1 MKHSERDHAIL
12 SPSSA
17 KRWINCTPSALLAE
31 AAGSKSSVYAEEGTL
46 AHEIAE
52 YALTRYLEGNYD
64 PIVDEELPIRHEHL
78 KNPLFSID
86 MSNYIRS
93 YCDYVIGENYE
104 MQKADGLGRMY
115 LERRVDITDYAPDSF
130 GSVDVTLLS
139 DKTIHIIDLKYGA
152 GVKVFADHNEQMMMY
167 ALGALK
173 ALGVLKA
180 AVSDRITKIKMTI
193 AQVRLAHYDTFE
205 MSKEDL
211 LSWAEKVLKPAAK
224 AAIQGEG
231 KQVIG
236 SWCGFCP
243 VKAQCRAQRDAILAD
258 FEEKPE
264 PLLLSDDEIVDLIGK
279 IDTYKS
285 WIESVNKYVYD
296 RAIQGHK
303 WEGYKLVAGRSSR
316 VIKDEAKIRQALLN
330 EFLEDEVLNIKLKGI
345 GDLEKLLGKKVFSA
359 RFGDAIESRPGAP
372 KLVPESAK
380 GVEYSPLCDF
390 DVEG

>member
-1 MKHSERDHAIL
+1 MGHAERDHAIL

-31 AAGSKSSVYAEEGTL
+31 SAGSKSSVYAEEGTL

-52 YALTRYLEGNYD
+52 YALTQYLNGTYD
-64 PIVDEELPIRHEHL
+64 PIMDEALPIKDEHL

-86 MSNYIRS
+86 MANYIRD
-93 YCDYVIGENYE
+93 YCDYVIGEGYE
-104 MQKADGLGRMY
+104 MARADSACQMF
-115 LERRVDITDYAPDSF
+115 LERKVDITDYAPDSF
-130 GSVDVTLLS
+130 GSVDVTLVS

-152 GVKVFADHNEQMMMY
+152 GVKVFADHNEQMMLY

-173 ALGVLKA
+173 AA
-180 AVSDRITKIKMTI
+180 ASKDITNIRMTI
-193 AQVRLAHYDTFE
+193 AQVRLDHYDTFE
-205 MSKEDL
+205 MSKGEL
-211 LSWAEKVLKPAAK
+211 LDWAEKVLKPAAK
-224 AAIQGEG
+224 AAIQGKG

-243 VKAQCRAQRDAILAD
+243 VKAQCKAQRDAILAD
-258 FEEKPE
+258 FDEKPE
-264 PLLLSDDEIVDLIGK
+264 PLLLSDEEIVDLIAK

-316 VIKDEAKIRQALLN
+316 VITDEAKVRQELLN

-390 DVEG
+390 DIEG

>member
-1 MKHSERDHAIL
+1 MGHAERDHAIL

-52 YALTRYLEGNYD
+52 YALTKYLEGEYD
-64 PIVDEELPIRHEHL
+64 PLIVDAVPLKDEHL
-78 KNPLFSID
+78 KNPLFGVD
-86 MSNYIRS
+86 MAEYIRE
-93 YCDYVIGENYE
+93 YCEFVIGEGYE
-104 MQKADGLGRMY
+104 MQKQDGVCRTY
-115 LERRVDITDYAPDSF
+115 LERRVDITDFAPGSF
-130 GSVDVTLLS
+130 GSVDVTLVS

-152 GVKVFADHNEQMMMY
+152 GVKVYADMNEQMMMY
-167 ALGALK
+167 ALGALE
-173 ALGVLKA
+173 ALGALKA
-180 AVSDRITKIKMTI
+180 AVSDRVTKIKMTI
-193 AQVRLAHYDTFE
+193 AQVRLDHYDTFE
-205 MSKEDL
+205 MSKGEL
-211 LSWAEKVLKPAAK
+211 LDWAEKVLKPAAK
-224 AAIQGEG
+224 MAIQGAG

-264 PLLLSDDEIVDLIGK
+264 PLLLSDEEIVDLIGK

-303 WEGYKLVAGRSSR
+303 WNGYKLVAGRSSR
-316 VIKDEAKIRQALLN
+316 VITDEARVRQELLD

-345 GDLEKLLGKKVFSA
+345 GDLEKLVGKKVFSA

>member
-1 MKHSERDHAIL
+1 MGHADRDHAIL

-46 AHEIAE
+46 AHEMAE
-52 YALTRYLEGNYD
+52 HALTRYLEGVYD
-64 PIVDEELPIRHEHL
+64 PIIDGALTIKDEHFR
-78 KNPLFSID
+78 NPLFSID
-86 MSNYIRS
+86 MANYIRD
-93 YCDYVIGENYE
+93 YCDFVIGEGYE
-104 MQKADGLGRMY
+104 MQKQDGSNKMY
-115 LERRVDITDYAPDSF
+115 LERRVDITDFAPDSF
-130 GSVDVTLLS
+130 GSVDVTLVS

-152 GVKVFADHNEQMMMY
+152 GVKVYADMNEQMLMY
-167 ALGALK
+167 ALGTLK
-173 ALGVLKA
+173 SLDA
-180 AVSDRITKIKMTI
+180 DKIEKIRMTI
-193 AQVRLAHYDTFE
+193 AQVRLDHYDTFE

-211 LSWAEKVLKPAAK
+211 LAWAEKVLKPAAK
-224 AAIQGEG
+224 AAIQGIG

-264 PLLLSDDEIVDLIGK
+264 PLLLSDEEIVDLIGK

-303 WEGYKLVAGRSSR
+303 WEGYKLVAGRTSR
-316 VIKDEAKIRQALLN
+316 VIKDEAKIRQTLLN

-380 GVEYSPLCDF
+380 GVEYNPLCDF

>member
-1 MKHSERDHAIL
+1 MGHAERDHAIL

-31 AAGSKSSVYAEEGTL
+31 EAGSKSSVYAEEGTL

-52 YALTRYLEGNYD
+52 YALTQYLNILYD
-64 PIVDEELPIRHEHL
+64 PITDEELPIKDEHL

-86 MSNYIRS
+86 MANYIRD
-93 YCDYVIGENYE
+93 YCKFVISEVYE
-104 MQKADGLGRMY
+104 MDRADGPCKMF

-130 GSVDVTLLS
+130 GSVDVTLES
-139 DKTIHIIDLKYGA
+139 YHTIHIIDLKYGA
-152 GVKVFADHNEQMMMY
+152 GVKVTADHNEQMMLY
-167 ALGALK
+167 ALGT
-173 ALGVLKA
+173 LKA
-180 AVSDRITKIKMTI
+180 AMSPNISKIRMTI
-193 AQVRLAHYDTFE
+193 AQVRLDHYDTFE
-205 MSKEDL
+205 MSKGEL
-211 LSWAEKVLKPAAK
+211 LDWAEKVLKPAAK
-224 AAIQGEG
+224 AAIQGKG

-258 FEEKPE
+258 FDEKPE
-264 PLLLSDDEIVDLIGK
+264 PLLLSDEEVTDLIGK

-296 RAIQGHK
+296 RAIQGYK
-303 WEGYKLVAGRSSR
+303 WEGYKLVAGRTSR

-390 DVEG
+390 DIEG

>member
-1 MKHSERDHAIL
+1 MGHADREHAIL

-31 AAGSKSSVYAEEGTL
+31 AEGSKSSVYAEEGTL

-52 YALTRYLEGNYD
+52 HALTRYLEGMYD
-64 PIVDEELPIRHEHL
+64 PIIDEALPIKDEHL

-86 MSNYIRS
+86 MANYIRD

-104 MQKADGLGRMY
+104 MQKADGLSKMF
-115 LERRVDITDYAPDSF
+115 LERKVDITDYAPDSF
-130 GSVDVTLLS
+130 GSVDVTLES

-152 GVKVFADHNEQMMMY
+152 GVKVTADRNEQMMLY

-173 ALGVLKA
+173 AA
-180 AVSDRITKIKMTI
+180 ASKDITDIRMTI
-193 AQVRLAHYDTFE
+193 AQVRLDHYDTFE
-205 MSKEDL
+205 MSKGEL
-211 LSWAEKVLKPAAK
+211 LDWAEKVLKPAAK
-224 AAIQGEG
+224 AAIQGKG

-264 PLLLSDDEIVDLIGK
+264 PLLLSDEEIVDLIGK

-303 WEGYKLVAGRSSR
+303 WEGYKLVAGRTSR

-390 DVEG
+390 DIEG

>member
-1 MKHSERDHAIL
+1 MGHADRDHAIL

-31 AAGSKSSVYAEEGTL
+31 EVGSKSSVYAEEGTL

-52 YALTRYLEGNYD
+52 YALAQYIEGIYD
-64 PIVDEELPIRHEHL
+64 PIIDEGLPIQEKHFQ
-78 KNPLFSID
+78 NPLFSID
-86 MSNYIRS
+86 MANYIRD
-93 YCDYVIGENYE
+93 YCEYVIGENYE
-104 MQKADGLGRMY
+104 MQKQDGLSEMF
-115 LERRVDITDYAPDSF
+115 LERKVDITDFAPDSF
-130 GSVDVTLLS
+130 GSVDVTLVS

-152 GVKVFADHNEQMMMY
+152 GVKVYADMNEQMMMY
-167 ALGALK
+167 ALGTLK
-173 ALGVLKA
+173 SLDA
-180 AVSDRITKIKMTI
+180 DHIEKIKMTI
-193 AQVRLAHYDTFE
+193 AQVRLDHYDTFE
-205 MSKEDL
+205 MSKGEL
-211 LSWAEKVLKPAAK
+211 LDWAEKVLKPAAK
-224 AAIQGEG
+224 AAIQGKG
-231 KQVIG
+231 KQVMG

-258 FEEKPE
+258 FDEKPE
-264 PLLLSDDEIVDLIGK
+264 PLLLSDEEVTDLIGK

-303 WEGYKLVAGRSSR
+303 WEGYKLVAGRTSR

-380 GVEYSPLCDF
+380 GEEYNPLCDF

>member
-1 MKHSERDHAIL
+1 MRHAERDHAIL

-52 YALTRYLEGNYD
+52 HALTQYLEGVYD
-64 PIVDEELPIRHEHL
+64 PIVDEELPVNDEHL

-86 MSNYIRS
+86 MANYIRD
-93 YCDYVIGENYE
+93 YCEYVIGEGYE
-104 MQKADGLGRMY
+104 MAKADGFCEMF

-130 GSVDVTLLS
+130 GSVDVTIES
-139 DKTIHIIDLKYGA
+139 DKTIHIIDLKYGT
-152 GVKVFADHNEQMMMY
+152 GVRVSADHNEQMMLY
-167 ALGALK
+167 ALGTLK
-173 ALGVLKA
+173 SLE
-180 AVSDRITKIKMTI
+180 SDHIEKIRMTI
-193 AQVRLAHYDTFE
+193 AQVRLDHYDTFE
-205 MSKEDL
+205 MSKGEL
-211 LSWAEKVLKPAAK
+211 LDWAEKVLKPAAK
-224 AAIQGEG
+224 AAIRGEG

-243 VKAQCRAQRDAILAD
+243 VKAQCRAQRDSILAD
-258 FEEKPE
+258 FDEKPE
-264 PLLLSDDEIVDLIGK
+264 PLLLSDEEIVDLIGK

-285 WIESVNKYVYD
+285 WIESVNRYVYD
-296 RAIQGHK
+296 RAIQGYK

-372 KLVPESAK
+372 KLVPESTK
-380 GVEYSPLCDF
+380 GVEYGPLCDF
-390 DVEG
+390 DIEG

>member
-1 MKHSERDHAIL
+1 MGHAERDHAIL

-52 YALTRYLEGNYD
+52 YALTQYMNGLYD
-64 PIVDEELPIRHEHL
+64 PIIDEELPIQKDHFQ
-78 KNPLFSID
+78 NPLFSID
-86 MSNYIRS
+86 MANYIRD
-93 YCDYVIGENYE
+93 YCDYVIGEGYE
-104 MQKADGLGRMY
+104 MARADGFSEMF
-115 LERRVDITDYAPDSF
+115 LERKVDITDYAPDSF
-130 GSVDVTLLS
+130 GSVDVTLVS
-139 DKTIHIIDLKYGA
+139 GKTIHIIDLKYGA
-152 GVKVFADHNEQMMMY
+152 GVKVTADHNEQMMLY

-173 ALGVLKA
+173 AA
-180 AVSDRITKIKMTI
+180 ASKDITDIRMTI
-193 AQVRLAHYDTFE
+193 AQVRLDHYDTFE
-205 MSKEDL
+205 MSKGEL
-211 LSWAEKVLKPAAK
+211 LDWAEKVLKPAAK
-224 AAIQGEG
+224 EAIQGKG

-258 FEEKPE
+258 FDEKPE
-264 PLLLSDDEIVDLIGK
+264 PLLLSDEEIVDLIGK

-296 RAIQGHK
+296 RAIQGYK

-316 VIKDEAKIRQALLN
+316 VIRDEAKVRQALLN

-390 DVEG
+390 DIEG

>member
-1 MKHSERDHAIL
+1 MGHAERDHAVL

-52 YALTRYLEGNYD
+52 YALTQYLEGIYD
-64 PIVDEELPIRHEHL
+64 PIIDEALPIKDEHL

-86 MSNYIRS
+86 MANYIRD
-93 YCDYVIGENYE
+93 YCEYVIGEGYE
-104 MQKADGLGRMY
+104 MQKQDGSNRMY
-115 LERRVDITDYAPDSF
+115 LERKVDITDYAPDSF
-130 GSVDVTLLS
+130 GSVDVTLVS
-139 DKTIHIIDLKYGA
+139 DKTVHIIDLKYGA
-152 GVKVFADHNEQMMMY
+152 GVKVYADHNEQMMLY

-173 ALGVLKA
+173 AA
-180 AVSDRITKIKMTI
+180 ASKDIANIRMTI
-193 AQVRLAHYDTFE
+193 AQVRLDHYDTFE
-205 MSKEDL
+205 MSKGDL
-211 LSWAEKVLKPAAK
+211 LDWAEKVLKPAAK
-224 AAIQGEG
+224 AAIQGRG

-243 VKAQCRAQRDAILAD
+243 VKTQCRAQRDAILAD

-264 PLLLSDDEIVDLIGK
+264 PLLLSDEEIIDLIGK

-296 RAIQGHK
+296 RAIQGYK
-303 WEGYKLVAGRSSR
+303 WEGYKLVAGRTSR

-330 EFLEDEVLNIKLKGI
+330 EFLADEVLNIKLKGI
-345 GDLEKLLGKKVFSA
+345 GDLEKLVGKKVFSA

-380 GVEYSPLCDF
+380 GEEYNPLCDF
-390 DVEG
+390 DIEG

>member
-1 MKHSERDHAIL
+1 MGHADRDHAIL

-17 KRWINCTPSALLAE
+17 KRWIHCTPSALLAE

-52 YALTRYLEGNYD
+52 YALTKYLNGEYD
-64 PIVDEELPIRHEHL
+64 PIIDDAVPLKADHL
-78 KNPLFSID
+78 VNPLFSID
-86 MSNYIRS
+86 MANYIRD
-93 YCDYVIGENYE
+93 YCDYVIGEGYKMAREDGFSE
-104 MQKADGLGRMY
+104 MF
-115 LERRVDITDYAPDSF
+115 LERKVDITDYAPDSF
-130 GSVDVTLLS
+130 GSVDVTLVS
-139 DKTIHIIDLKYGA
+139 DKTVHIIDLKYGA
-152 GVKVFADHNEQMMMY
+152 GVKVTANYNEQMMLY

-173 ALGVLKA
+173 AA
-180 AVSDRITKIKMTI
+180 ASKDITNIRMTI
-193 AQVRLAHYDTFE
+193 AQVRLDHYDTFE
-205 MSKEDL
+205 MSKGEL
-211 LSWAEKVLKPAAK
+211 LEWAEKVLKPAAK
-224 AAIQGEG
+224 AAIQGKG

-236 SWCGFCP
+236 SWCKFCP

-258 FEEKPE
+258 FDEKPE
-264 PLLLSDDEIVDLIGK
+264 PLLLSDEEIVDLIGK

-316 VIKDEAKIRQALLN
+316 VIKDEAKVRQALLN

-345 GDLEKLLGKKVFSA
+345 GDLEKLVGKKVFSA

-390 DVEG
+390 DIEG

>member
-1 MKHSERDHAIL
+1 MGHAERDHAIL

-17 KRWINCTPSALLAE
+17 KRWIHCTPSALLAE
-31 AAGSKSSVYAEEGTL
+31 AAGSKTSVYAEEGTL

-52 YALTRYLEGNYD
+52 HALTQYLNGTYD
-64 PIVDEELPIRHEHL
+64 PIIDEALPIKDEHL

-86 MSNYIRS
+86 MANYIRD

-104 MQKADGLGRMY
+104 MQKEDGLSKMF
-115 LERRVDITDYAPDSF
+115 LERKVDITDYAPDSF
-130 GSVDVTLLS
+130 GSVDVMLES
-139 DKTIHIIDLKYGA
+139 DKAIHIIDLKYGA
-152 GVKVFADHNEQMMMY
+152 GVKVTADHNEQMMLY

-173 ALGVLKA
+173 AASSK
-180 AVSDRITKIKMTI
+180 DITNIRMTI
-193 AQVRLAHYDTFE
+193 AQVRLDHYDTFE
-205 MSKEDL
+205 MSKGEL
-211 LSWAEKVLKPAAK
+211 LDWAEKVLKPAAK

-264 PLLLSDDEIVDLIGK
+264 PLLLSDEEIVDLIGK

-296 RAIQGHK
+296 RAIQGYK
-303 WEGYKLVAGRSSR
+303 WEGYKLIAGRTSR

-330 EFLEDEVLNIKLKGI
+330 EYLEDEVLNIKLKGI
-345 GDLEKLLGKKVFSA
+345 GDLEKLVGKKVFSA

-390 DVEG
+390 DIEG

>member
-17 KRWINCTPSALLAE
+17 KRWIHCTPSALLAE
-31 AAGSKSSVYAEEGTL
+31 AAGSKSSVYTEEGTL

-52 YALTRYLEGNYD
+52 YALTQYLEGIYD
-64 PIVDEELPIRHEHL
+64 PIIDDAIPLKDEHL

-86 MSNYIRS
+86 MADYIRD
-93 YCDYVIGENYE
+93 YCEYVIAEIYE
-104 MQKADGLGRMY
+104 TDKVDWPTKVF
-115 LERRVDITDYAPDSF
+115 LEHKVDITDYAPDSF
-130 GSVDVTLLS
+130 GSVDVTLVS
-139 DKTIHIIDLKYGA
+139 AKTIHIIDLKYGA
-152 GVKVFADHNEQMMMY
+152 GVKVSADYNEQMMLY

-173 ALGVLKA
+173 AA
-180 AVSDRITKIKMTI
+180 ASKDITKIKMTI
-193 AQVRLAHYDTFE
+193 AQVRLDHYDTFE
-205 MSKEDL
+205 MSKGEL
-211 LSWAEKVLKPAAK
+211 LDWAEKVLKPAVK

-258 FEEKPE
+258 FDEKPE
-264 PLLLSDDEIVDLIGK
+264 PLLLSDEEIVDLIGK

-296 RAIQGHK
+296 RAIRGYK
-303 WEGYKLVAGRSSR
+303 WEGYKLVAGRTSR
-316 VIKDEAKIRQALLN
+316 VIKDEAKVRQALLN

-390 DVEG
+390 DIEG

>member
-1 MKHSERDHAIL
+1 MGHAERDHAIL

-17 KRWINCTPSALLAE
+17 KRWIHCTPSALLAE
-31 AAGSKSSVYAEEGTL
+31 AAGSKSSIYAEEGTL

-52 YALTRYLEGNYD
+52 YALTKYMEGEYD
-64 PIVDEELPIRHEHL
+64 PIIDEALPIKDEHL

-86 MSNYIRS
+86 MANYIRD
-93 YCDYVIGENYE
+93 YCDYVIGEGYE
-104 MQKADGLGRMY
+104 MAREDGACQMF
-115 LERRVDITDYAPDSF
+115 LERKVDITDYAPDSF
-130 GSVDVTLLS
+130 GSVDVTLES

-152 GVKVFADHNEQMMMY
+152 GVKVTADHNEQMMLY
-167 ALGALK
+167 ALGS
-173 ALGVLKA
+173 LKA
-180 AVSDRITKIKMTI
+180 AASENITNIRMTI
-193 AQVRLAHYDTFE
+193 AQVRLDHYDTFE
-205 MSKEDL
+205 MSKGEL
-211 LSWAEKVLKPAAK
+211 LDWAEKVLKPAAK
-224 AAIQGEG
+224 AAIQGKG

-258 FEEKPE
+258 FDEKPE
-264 PLLLSDDEIVDLIGK
+264 PLLLSDEEIVDLIAK

-316 VIKDEAKIRQALLN
+316 VITDEAKVRQELLN

-380 GVEYSPLCDF
+380 GVEYNPLCDF
-390 DVEG
+390 DIEG

>member
-1 MKHSERDHAIL
+1 MGHAERDHAIL

-31 AAGSKSSVYAEEGTL
+31 AAVSKSSVYAEEGTL

-52 YALTRYLEGNYD
+52 HALTQYLNGSYD
-64 PIVDEELPIRHEHL
+64 PIMDEALPIKDEHL
-78 KNPLFSID
+78 KNQLFSID
-86 MSNYIRS
+86 MTNYIRD
-93 YCDYVIGENYE
+93 YCDYVIGEYYE
-104 MQKADGLGRMY
+104 MRKADWACKMF

-130 GSVDVTLLS
+130 GSVDVTLVS
-139 DKTIHIIDLKYGA
+139 DNMIHIIDLKYGA
-152 GVKVFADHNEQMMMY
+152 GVKVTADHNEQMMLY
-167 ALGALK
+167 ALGALG
-173 ALGVLKA
+173 ALGA
-180 AVSDRITKIKMTI
+180 AASQNIINIRMTI
-193 AQVRLAHYDTFE
+193 AQVRLDHYDTFE
-205 MSKEDL
+205 MSKGEL
-211 LSWAEKVLKPAAK
+211 LDWAEKVLKPAAK

-258 FEEKPE
+258 FDEKPE
-264 PLLLSDDEIVDLIGK
+264 PLLLSDEEIVDLIGK

-296 RAIQGHK
+296 RAIQGYK
-303 WEGYKLVAGRSSR
+303 WEGYKLVAGRTSR

-390 DVEG
+390 DIEG

>member
-1 MKHSERDHAIL
+1 MGHADREHAIL

-31 AAGSKSSVYAEEGTL
+31 AEGSKSSVYAEEGTL

-52 YALTRYLEGNYD
+52 HALTQYLEGMYD
-64 PIVDEELPIRHEHL
+64 PIIDEALPIKDEHL

-86 MSNYIRS
+86 MANYIRD
-93 YCDYVIGENYE
+93 YCNYVIGENYE
-104 MQKADGLGRMY
+104 MRKADGLSKMF
-115 LERRVDITDYAPDSF
+115 LERKVDITDYAPDSF
-130 GSVDVTLLS
+130 GSVDVTLVS
-139 DKTIHIIDLKYGA
+139 DKTIHIIDLKYGT
-152 GVKVFADHNEQMMMY
+152 GVRVSADMNEQMLMY
-167 ALGALK
+167 ALGTLK
-173 ALGVLKA
+173 SLE
-180 AVSDRITKIKMTI
+180 SDHIEKIRMTI
-193 AQVRLAHYDTFE
+193 AQVRLDHYDTFE
-205 MSKEDL
+205 MSKGEL
-211 LSWAEKVLKPAAK
+211 LDWAEKVLKPAAK
-224 AAIQGEG
+224 SAIQGKG

-264 PLLLSDDEIVDLIGK
+264 PLLLSDEEIVDLIGK

-303 WEGYKLVAGRSSR
+303 WEGYKLIAGRTSR

-330 EFLEDEVLNIKLKGI
+330 EYLEDEVLNIKLKGI
-345 GDLEKLLGKKVFSA
+345 GDLEKLVGKKVFSA

>member
-1 MKHSERDHAIL
+1 MGHAERDHAIL

-31 AAGSKSSVYAEEGTL
+31 EAGSKSSVYAEEGTL

-52 YALTRYLEGNYD
+52 YALTKYLEGEYD
-64 PIVDEELPIRHEHL
+64 PIIDDAVPLKNEHL
-78 KNPLFSID
+78 ENPLFGVD
-86 MSNYIRS
+86 MADYIRS
-93 YCDYVIGENYE
+93 YCEFVIGEGYE
-104 MQKADGLGRMY
+104 MQKQDGSNKMY
-115 LERRVDITDYAPDSF
+115 LERRVDITDFAPDSF

-152 GVKVFADHNEQMMMY
+152 GVKVYADMNEQMLMY
-167 ALGALK
+167 ALGTLK
-173 ALGVLKA
+173 SLDA
-180 AVSDRITKIKMTI
+180 DHIEKIRMTI
-193 AQVRLAHYDTFE
+193 AQVRLDHYDTFE
-205 MSKEDL
+205 VYKEDL
-211 LSWAEKVLKPAAK
+211 LAWADEVLKPAAK
-224 AAIQGEG
+224 MAIQGMG

-264 PLLLSDDEIVDLIGK
+264 PLLLSDEEIVDLIGK

-303 WEGYKLVAGRSSR
+303 WEGYKLVAGRTSR
-316 VIKDEAKIRQALLN
+316 VIKNEAKIRQTLLN
-330 EFLEDEVLNIKLKGI
+330 EFPEDEVLNIKLKGI
-345 GDLEKLLGKKVFSA
+345 GDLEKLVGKKVFSA

>member
-1 MKHSERDHAIL
+1 MGHAERDHAIL

-52 YALTRYLEGNYD
+52 YALTQYLNGAYD
-64 PIVDEELPIRHEHL
+64 PIIDDAVPLKDEHL
-78 KNPLFSID
+78 ENPLFSVD
-86 MSNYIRS
+86 MANYIRE
-93 YCDYVIGENYE
+93 YCEFVIGEGYE
-104 MQKADGLGRMY
+104 MQKQDGSNKMY
-115 LERRVDITDYAPDSF
+115 LERRVNLTDFALGSF
-130 GSVDVTLLS
+130 GSVDVILVS

-152 GVKVFADHNEQMMMY
+152 GVKVYADMNEQMMMY

-173 ALGVLKA
+173 SLGALKA
-180 AVSDRITKIKMTI
+180 AVSDRITKIRMTI
-193 AQVRLAHYDTFE
+193 AQVRLDHYDTFE

-224 AAIQGEG
+224 AAIQGKG

-264 PLLLSDDEIVDLIGK
+264 PLLLSDEEIVDLIGK
-279 IDTYKS
+279 IDTYKI

-303 WEGYKLVAGRSSR
+303 WEGYKLVAGRTSR
-316 VIKDEAKIRQALLN
+316 VIKDEAKIRQTLLN

-380 GVEYSPLCDF
+380 GVEYNPLCDF
-390 DVEG
+390 DIEG

>member
-1 MKHSERDHAIL
+1 MGHAERDHAVL

-31 AAGSKSSVYAEEGTL
+31 EAGSKSSVYAEEGTL
-46 AHEIAE
+46 AHEMAE
-52 YALTRYLEGNYD
+52 HALTRYLEGVYD
-64 PIVDEELPIRHEHL
+64 PIIAGALTIKDEHFR
-78 KNPLFSID
+78 NPLFSID
-86 MSNYIRS
+86 MANYIRD
-93 YCDYVIGENYE
+93 YCDFVIGEEYE
-104 MQKADGLGRMY
+104 MQKADGLSKML

-167 ALGALK
+167 ALGTMKSLE
-173 ALGVLKA
+173 
-180 AVSDRITKIKMTI
+180 SDHIEKIRMTI
-193 AQVRLAHYDTFE
+193 AQVRLDHYDTFE
-205 MSKEDL
+205 MSKSDL
-211 LSWAEKVLKPAAK
+211 LDWAEKVLKPAAK
-224 AAIQGEG
+224 AAIQGKG

-236 SWCGFCP
+236 GWCGFCP

-264 PLLLSDDEIVDLIGK
+264 PPLLSDEEVTDLIGK

-303 WEGYKLVAGRSSR
+303 WNGYKLVAGRTSR

-330 EFLEDEVLNIKLKGI
+330 EYLEDEFLNIKLKGI
-345 GDLEKLLGKKVFSA
+345 GDLEKLVGKKVFSA

>member
-1 MKHSERDHAIL
+1 MGHAERDHAIL

-17 KRWINCTPSALLAE
+17 KRWIHCTPSALLAE
-31 AAGSKSSVYAEEGTL
+31 AAGSKTSVYAEEGTL

-52 YALTRYLEGNYD
+52 HALTQYLEGIYD
-64 PIVDEELPIRHEHL
+64 PIIDDAIPLKDEHL

-86 MSNYIRS
+86 MANYIRD
-93 YCDYVIGENYE
+93 YCEFVISEVYE
-104 MQKADGLGRMY
+104 MDRVDGMCKMF

-130 GSVDVTLLS
+130 GSVDVTLETCH
-139 DKTIHIIDLKYGA
+139 TIHIIDLKYGA
-152 GVKVFADHNEQMMMY
+152 GVKVFADHNEQMMLY

-173 ALGVLKA
+173 AA
-180 AVSDRITKIKMTI
+180 ASKDITNIRMTI
-193 AQVRLAHYDTFE
+193 AQVRLDHYDTFE
-205 MSKEDL
+205 MSKGEL
-211 LSWAEKVLKPAAK
+211 LDWAEKVLKPAAK
-224 AAIQGEG
+224 EAIQGKG
-231 KQVIG
+231 KQVVG

-264 PLLLSDDEIVDLIGK
+264 PLLLSDEEVTDLIAK

-296 RAIQGHK
+296 RAIQGYK

-330 EFLEDEVLNIKLKGI
+330 EFLEDEVLNIKLKVI
-345 GDLEKLLGKKVFSA
+345 GDLEKLLGKNVFSA

-390 DVEG
+390 DIEG

>member
-1 MKHSERDHAIL
+1 MGHADRDHAIL

-17 KRWINCTPSALLAE
+17 KRWIHCTPSALLAE
-31 AAGSKSSVYAEEGTL
+31 AAGSKTSVYAEEGTL

-52 YALTRYLEGNYD
+52 YALDYYIRGLYD
-64 PIVDEELPIRHEHL
+64 PIVDEELPVNDEHL

-86 MSNYIRS
+86 MANYIRD

-104 MQKADGLGRMY
+104 MQKADGLCEMF
-115 LERRVDITDYAPDSF
+115 LERKVDITDYAPDSF
-130 GSVDVTLLS
+130 GSVDVTLVS

-152 GVKVFADHNEQMMMY
+152 GVKVTADHNEQMMLY
-167 ALGALK
+167 ALGT
-173 ALGVLKA
+173 LKA
-180 AVSDRITKIKMTI
+180 AASQNITNIRMTI

-205 MSKEDL
+205 MSKGEL
-211 LSWAEKVLKPAAK
+211 LDWAEKVLKPAAK

-258 FEEKPE
+258 FDEKPE
-264 PLLLSDDEIVDLIGK
+264 PLLLSDEEITDLIGK

-303 WEGYKLVAGRSSR
+303 WNGYKLVAGRSSR

-390 DVEG
+390 DIEG

>member
-1 MKHSERDHAIL
+1 MGHADRDHAIL

-17 KRWINCTPSALLAE
+17 KRWIHCTPSALLAE
-31 AAGSKSSVYAEEGTL
+31 AAGSKTSVYAEEGTL
-46 AHEIAE
+46 AHEMAE
-52 YALTRYLEGNYD
+52 HALTRYLEGVYD
-64 PIVDEELPIRHEHL
+64 PIIDGALTIKDEHFR
-78 KNPLFSID
+78 NPLFSID
-86 MSNYIRS
+86 MANYIRD

-104 MQKADGLGRMY
+104 MQKADGLSKMF
-115 LERRVDITDYAPDSF
+115 LERKVDITDYAPDSF
-130 GSVDVTLLS
+130 GSVDVTLES
-139 DKTIHIIDLKYGA
+139 YHTIHIIDLKYGA
-152 GVKVFADHNEQMMMY
+152 GVKVTADHNEQMMLY

-173 ALGVLKA
+173 AA
-180 AVSDRITKIKMTI
+180 ASKDITKIKMTI
-193 AQVRLAHYDTFE
+193 AQVRLDHYDTFE
-205 MSKEDL
+205 MSKGEL
-211 LSWAEKVLKPAAK
+211 LDWAEKVLKPAAK
-224 AAIQGEG
+224 AAIQGKG

-236 SWCGFCP
+236 SWCQFCP
-243 VKAQCRAQRDAILAD
+243 VKSQCRAQRDAILAD
-258 FEEKPE
+258 FDEKPE
-264 PLLLSDDEIVDLIGK
+264 PLLLSDEEVTDLIGK

-330 EFLEDEVLNIKLKGI
+330 EYLEDEVLNIKLKGI

-390 DVEG
+390 DIEG

>member
-1 MKHSERDHAIL
+1 MGHADRDHAIL

-52 YALTRYLEGNYD
+52 YALTQYMNGLYD
-64 PIVDEELPIRHEHL
+64 PIVDEELPVNDEHL

-86 MSNYIRS
+86 MANYIRD
-93 YCDYVIGENYE
+93 YCDYVIGEGYE
-104 MQKADGLGRMY
+104 MARADGFSEMF
-115 LERRVDITDYAPDSF
+115 LERKVDITDYAPDSF
-130 GSVDVTLLS
+130 GSVDVTLVS

-152 GVKVFADHNEQMMMY
+152 GVRVLADMNEQMLMY
-167 ALGALK
+167 ALGTLK
-173 ALGVLKA
+173 SLE
-180 AVSDRITKIKMTI
+180 SDHIEKIRMTI
-193 AQVRLAHYDTFE
+193 AQVRLDHYDTFE
-205 MSKEDL
+205 MSKGEL
-211 LSWAEKVLKPAAK
+211 LDWAEKVLKPAAK
-224 AAIQGEG
+224 EAIQGKG

-258 FEEKPE
+258 FDEKPE
-264 PLLLSDDEIVDLIGK
+264 PLLLSDEEIVDLIGK

-296 RAIQGHK
+296 RAIQGYK

-316 VIKDEAKIRQALLN
+316 VITDEAKVRQELLD

-359 RFGDAIESRPGAP
+359 RFGDVVQSRPGAP

-380 GVEYSPLCDF
+380 GVEYNPLCDF
-390 DVEG
+390 DIEG

>member
-1 MKHSERDHAIL
+1 MGHAERDHAIL

-31 AAGSKSSVYAEEGTL
+31 AAGSKSSVYADEGTL

-52 YALTRYLEGNYD
+52 YALTKYLEGAYD
-64 PIVDEELPIRHEHL
+64 PIIDDAVPLKDEHL
-78 KNPLFSID
+78 ENPLFGVD
-86 MSNYIRS
+86 MADYIRD
-93 YCDYVIGENYE
+93 YCEFVIGENYE
-104 MQKADGLGRMY
+104 MQKQDGSSKMY
-115 LERRVDITDYAPDSF
+115 LERRVDITDFAPDSF

-152 GVKVFADHNEQMMMY
+152 GVRVSADMNEQMLMY
-167 ALGALK
+167 ALGTLK
-173 ALGVLKA
+173 SLE
-180 AVSDRITKIKMTI
+180 SDRIEKIRMTI
-193 AQVRLAHYDTFE
+193 AQVRLDHYDTFE

-211 LSWAEKVLKPAAK
+211 LSWADKVLKPAAK
-224 AAIQGEG
+224 MAIQGVG

-258 FEEKPE
+258 FDEKPE
-264 PLLLSDDEIVDLIGK
+264 PLLLSDEEIVDLIGK

-303 WEGYKLVAGRSSR
+303 WEGYKLIAGRTSR

>member
-1 MKHSERDHAIL
+1 MGHAERDHAIL
-12 SPSSA
+12 PPSSA

-31 AAGSKSSVYAEEGTL
+31 EAGSKTSIYAEEGTL
-46 AHEIAE
+46 AHEMAE
-52 YALTRYLEGNYD
+52 YALTQYLNGSYD
-64 PIVDEELPIRHEHL
+64 PIMDEALPIKDEHL

-86 MSNYIRS
+86 MANYIRK
-93 YCDYVIGENYE
+93 YCEFVIEEGYDI
-104 MQKADGLGRMY
+104 QRADGPCKMF

-130 GSVDVTLLS
+130 GSVDVTLES
-139 DKTIHIIDLKYGA
+139 DKMLHIIDLKYGA
-152 GVKVFADHNEQMMMY
+152 GVKVFAGHNEQMMLY

-173 ALGVLKA
+173 AA
-180 AVSDRITKIKMTI
+180 ASKGINSIRMTI
-193 AQVRLAHYDTFE
+193 AQVRLDHYDTFE
-205 MSKEDL
+205 MPKGRL
-211 LSWAEKVLKPAAK
+211 LDWAEKVLKPAAK
-224 AAIQGEG
+224 AAIQGKG

-258 FEEKPE
+258 FDEKPE
-264 PLLLSDDEIVDLIGK
+264 PLLLSDEEIVDLIGK

-296 RAIQGHK
+296 RAIQGYK
-303 WEGYKLVAGRSSR
+303 WEGYKLVAGRTSR

-345 GDLEKLLGKKVFSA
+345 GDLEKLVGKKVFSA

-380 GVEYSPLCDF
+380 GVEYNPLCDF
-390 DVEG
+390 DIEG

>member
-1 MKHSERDHAIL
+1 MGHAERDHAIL

-31 AAGSKSSVYAEEGTL
+31 AAGSKSSVYAEEGTI

-52 YALTRYLEGNYD
+52 YALNRYLEGVYD
-64 PIVDEELPIRHEHL
+64 PIIDGTLTIKDEHFR
-78 KNPLFSID
+78 NPLFSID
-86 MSNYIRS
+86 MANYIRD
-93 YCDYVIGENYE
+93 YCNFVIGEEYE
-104 MQKADGLGRMY
+104 MQKADGSSKMLI
-115 LERRVDITDYAPDSF
+115 ERKVDITDYAPDSF
-130 GSVDVTLLS
+130 GSVDVTLVS

-152 GVKVFADHNEQMMMY
+152 GVKVYADMNEQMLMY
-167 ALGALK
+167 ALGTLK
-173 ALGVLKA
+173 SLE
-180 AVSDRITKIKMTI
+180 SDHIEKIRMTI
-193 AQVRLAHYDTFE
+193 AQVRLDHYDTFE
-205 MSKEDL
+205 MSKGEL
-211 LSWAEKVLKPAAK
+211 LDWAEKVLKPAGK
-224 AAIQGEG
+224 AAIQGKG

-258 FEEKPE
+258 FDEKPE
-264 PLLLSDDEIVDLIGK
+264 PLLLSDEDITDLIGK

-303 WEGYKLVAGRSSR
+303 WNGYKLVAGRTSR

-345 GDLEKLLGKKVFSA
+345 GDLEKLVGKKVFSD

-380 GVEYSPLCDF
+380 GVEYNPLCDF

>member
-1 MKHSERDHAIL
+1 MGHAERDHAIL

-31 AAGSKSSVYAEEGTL
+31 EAGSKLSVYAEEGTL

-52 YALTRYLEGNYD
+52 YALTKYLEGEYD
-64 PIVDEELPIRHEHL
+64 PIVDDALPLKNEHL
-78 KNPLFSID
+78 ENPLFGVD
-86 MSNYIRS
+86 MANYIRD
-93 YCDYVIGENYE
+93 YCDYVIGEGYE
-104 MQKADGLGRMY
+104 MQKQDDACQMF
-115 LERRVDITDYAPDSF
+115 LERKVDITDYAPDSF
-130 GSVDVTLLS
+130 GSVDVTLVS
-139 DKTIHIIDLKYGA
+139 DRTIHIIDLKYGT
-152 GVKVFADHNEQMMMY
+152 GVRVSADMNEQMLMY
-167 ALGALK
+167 ALGTLK
-173 ALGVLKA
+173 SLDA
-180 AVSDRITKIKMTI
+180 DKIEKIRMTI
-193 AQVRLAHYDTFE
+193 AQVRLDHYDTFE
-205 MSKEDL
+205 VYKEDL
-211 LSWAEKVLKPAAK
+211 LAWADEVLRPAAK
-224 AAIQGEG
+224 MAIQGVG

-264 PLLLSDDEIVDLIGK
+264 PLLLSDEEIVDLIGK

-316 VIKDEAKIRQALLN
+316 VITDEAKVRQALLN

-359 RFGDAIESRPGAP
+359 RFGDVVQSRPGAP

>member
-1 MKHSERDHAIL
+1 MGHADRDHAIL

-17 KRWINCTPSALLAE
+17 KRWIHCTPSALLAE
-31 AAGSKSSVYAEEGTL
+31 AAGSKTSVYAEEGTL

-52 YALTRYLEGNYD
+52 HALTQYLNGTYD
-64 PIVDEELPIRHEHL
+64 PIIDEALPIKDEHL

-86 MSNYIRS
+86 MANYIRD

-104 MQKADGLGRMY
+104 MQKADGLSKMF

-130 GSVDVTLLS
+130 GSVDVTLVS

-152 GVKVFADHNEQMMMY
+152 GVKVTADHNEQMMLY

-173 ALGVLKA
+173 AA
-180 AVSDRITKIKMTI
+180 ESQKIANIRMTI
-193 AQVRLAHYDTFE
+193 AQVRLDHYDTFE
-205 MSKEDL
+205 MSKGEL
-211 LSWAEKVLKPAAK
+211 LEWAEKVLKPAAK
-224 AAIQGEG
+224 MAIQGVG

-264 PLLLSDDEIVDLIGK
+264 PLLLSDEEIVDLIGK

-303 WEGYKLVAGRSSR
+303 WEGYKLIAGRTSR

-390 DVEG
+390 DIEG

>member
-1 MKHSERDHAIL
+1 MGHADRDHAIL

-17 KRWINCTPSALLAE
+17 KRWIHCTPSALLAE
-31 AAGSKSSVYAEEGTL
+31 EAGSKSSVYAEEGTL

-52 YALTRYLEGNYD
+52 YALTQYLNGLYD
-64 PIVDEELPIRHEHL
+64 PIMVESLPVQEEHL
-78 KNPLFSID
+78 KNPLFNID
-86 MSNYIRS
+86 MANYIRD
-93 YCDYVIGENYE
+93 YCNYVIGENYE
-104 MQKADGLGRMY
+104 MQKADGACQMF
-115 LERRVDITDYAPDSF
+115 LERKVDITDYAPDSF
-130 GSVDVTLLS
+130 GSVDVTLVS

-152 GVKVFADHNEQMMMY
+152 GVKVFADHNEQMMLY

-173 ALGVLKA
+173 AA
-180 AVSDRITKIKMTI
+180 ASKDITNIRMTI
-193 AQVRLAHYDTFE
+193 AQVRLDHYDTFE
-205 MSKEDL
+205 MSKGEL
-211 LSWAEKVLKPAAK
+211 LDWAEKVLKPAAK
-224 AAIQGEG
+224 AAIQGKG

-258 FEEKPE
+258 FDEKPE
-264 PLLLSDDEIVDLIGK
+264 PLLLSDEEVTDLIGK

-303 WEGYKLVAGRSSR
+303 WNGYKLVAGRSSR
-316 VIKDEAKIRQALLN
+316 VITDEAKIRQELLN

-390 DVEG
+390 DIEG

>member
-17 KRWINCTPSALLAE
+17 KRWIHCTPSALLAE

-52 YALTRYLEGNYD
+52 HALTQYLEGIYD
-64 PIVDEELPIRHEHL
+64 PIIDDAIPLKDEHL

-86 MSNYIRS
+86 MANYIRD
-93 YCDYVIGENYE
+93 YCDYVIGEGYE
-104 MQKADGLGRMY
+104 MQKQDGECQMF
-115 LERRVDITDYAPDSF
+115 LERKVDITDYAPDSF
-130 GSVDVTLLS
+130 GSVDVTLVS

-152 GVKVFADHNEQMMMY
+152 GVKVTADHNEQMMLY

-173 ALGVLKA
+173 AA
-180 AVSDRITKIKMTI
+180 ASKDITNIRMTI
-193 AQVRLAHYDTFE
+193 AQVRLDHYDTFE
-205 MSKEDL
+205 MSKGEL
-211 LSWAEKVLKPAAK
+211 LDWAKKVLKPAAK
-224 AAIQGEG
+224 AAIRGEG

-258 FEEKPE
+258 FDEKPE
-264 PLLLSDDEIVDLIGK
+264 PLLLSDEEVTDLIGK

-296 RAIQGHK
+296 RAIQGYK

-390 DVEG
+390 DIEG

>member
-1 MKHSERDHAIL
+1 MGHAERDHAIL

-52 YALTRYLEGNYD
+52 YALTQYLEGLYD
-64 PIVDEELPIRHEHL
+64 PITDEELPVNDEHI

-86 MSNYIRS
+86 MANYIRE
-93 YCDYVIGENYE
+93 YCEFVIEEGYE
-104 MQKADGLGRMY
+104 IQKADGPCKML
-115 LERRVDITDYAPDSF
+115 LERRVDITDYAPGSF
-130 GSVDVTLLS
+130 GSVDVTLVS
-139 DKTIHIIDLKYGA
+139 DKMLHIIDLKYGA
-152 GVKVFADHNEQMMMY
+152 GVKVFAGHNEQMMLY

-173 ALGVLKA
+173 AA
-180 AVSDRITKIKMTI
+180 ASKDINSIRMTI
-193 AQVRLAHYDTFE
+193 AQVRLDHYDTFE
-205 MSKEDL
+205 MPKGRL
-211 LSWAEKVLKPAAK
+211 LDWAEKVLKPAAK
-224 AAIQGEG
+224 MAIQGEG
-231 KQVIG
+231 KQVVG

-264 PLLLSDDEIVDLIGK
+264 PLLLSDEEIVDLIGK

-303 WEGYKLVAGRSSR
+303 WNGYKLVAGRSSR
-316 VIKDEAKIRQALLN
+316 VITDEAKIRQALLN
-330 EFLEDEVLNIKLKGI
+330 EYLEDEVLNIKLKGI

-390 DVEG
+390 DIEG

>member
-1 MKHSERDHAIL
+1 MGHAERDHAIL
-12 SPSSA
+12 PPSSA

-31 AAGSKSSVYAEEGTL
+31 EAGSKSSVYAEEGTL

-52 YALTRYLEGNYD
+52 YALTQYLEGLYD
-64 PIVDEELPIRHEHL
+64 PITDEELPVNDEHI

-86 MSNYIRS
+86 MANYIRE
-93 YCDYVIGENYE
+93 YCNFVIGEEYE
-104 MQKADGLGRMY
+104 INKADGESKMF
-115 LERRVDITDYAPDSF
+115 LERKVDIADYAPDSF
-130 GSVDVTLLS
+130 GSVDVTLES
-139 DKTIHIIDLKYGA
+139 HHMIHIIDLKYGA
-152 GVKVFADHNEQMMMY
+152 GVKVSADRNEQMMMY

-173 ALGVLKA
+173 AA
-180 AVSDRITKIKMTI
+180 ESQNITNIRMTI
-193 AQVRLAHYDTFE
+193 AQVRLDHYDTFE
-205 MSKEDL
+205 MSKDEL
-211 LSWAEKVLKPAAK
+211 LDWAEKVLKPAAK
-224 AAIQGEG
+224 AAIQGKG

-258 FEEKPE
+258 FDEKPE
-264 PLLLSDDEIVDLIGK
+264 PLLLSDEEVTDLIGK

-316 VIKDEAKIRQALLN
+316 VITDEAKVRQELLD

-359 RFGDAIESRPGAP
+359 RFGDVVQSRPGAP

-380 GVEYSPLCDF
+380 GVEYNPLCDF
-390 DVEG
+390 DIEG

>member
-17 KRWINCTPSALLAE
+17 KRWIHCTPSALLAE
-31 AAGSKSSVYAEEGTL
+31 AAGSKTSVYAEEGTL

-52 YALTRYLEGNYD
+52 HALTQYLEGVYD
-64 PIVDEELPIRHEHL
+64 PIIDEALPIIDEHL

-86 MSNYIRS
+86 MANYIRD
-93 YCDYVIGENYE
+93 YCDYVIGEGYE
-104 MQKADGLGRMY
+104 MQKQDDACQMF
-115 LERRVDITDYAPDSF
+115 LERKVDITDYAPDSF
-130 GSVDVTLLS
+130 GSVDVTLIS

-152 GVKVFADHNEQMMMY
+152 GVKVYADHNEQMMLY

-173 ALGVLKA
+173 AA
-180 AVSDRITKIKMTI
+180 MSQNITNIRMTI
-193 AQVRLAHYDTFE
+193 AQVRLDHYDTFE
-205 MSKEDL
+205 MSKSDL
-211 LSWAEKVLKPAAK
+211 LDWAEKVLKPAAK

-231 KQVIG
+231 KQVVG

-243 VKAQCRAQRDAILAD
+243 VKAQCRAQRDTILAD
-258 FEEKPE
+258 FDEKPE
-264 PLLLSDDEIVDLIGK
+264 PLLLSDEEITDLIGK

-296 RAIQGHK
+296 RAIQGYK
-303 WEGYKLVAGRSSR
+303 WKGYKLVAGRSSR

-330 EFLEDEVLNIKLKGI
+330 EFLEDEVLNTKLKGI
-345 GDLEKLLGKKVFSA
+345 GDLEKLVGKKVFSA

-390 DVEG
+390 DIEG

>member
-1 MKHSERDHAIL
+1 MGHAERDHAIL

-17 KRWINCTPSALLAE
+17 KRWIHCTPSALLVE
-31 AAGSKSSVYAEEGTL
+31 AAGSKSSVYTEEGTL

-52 YALTRYLEGNYD
+52 HALTQYLNGSYD
-64 PIVDEELPIRHEHL
+64 PIIDEELPIKDEHI

-86 MSNYIRS
+86 MANYIRG

-104 MQKADGLGRMY
+104 MQKADGLSKMF
-115 LERRVDITDYAPDSF
+115 LERKVDITDFAPDSF
-130 GSVDVTLLS
+130 GSVDVVLVS

-167 ALGALK
+167 ALGVLK
-173 ALGVLKA
+173 DLGALKA
-180 AVSDRITKIKMTI
+180 AVSDRVTKIRMTI
-193 AQVRLAHYDTFE
+193 AQVRLDHYDTFE
-205 MSKEDL
+205 MSKGEL
-211 LSWAEKVLKPAAK
+211 LDWAEKVLKPAAK
-224 AAIQGEG
+224 EAIQGKG

-258 FEEKPE
+258 FDEKPE
-264 PLLLSDDEIVDLIGK
+264 PLLLSDEEVTDLIGK

-316 VIKDEAKIRQALLN
+316 VIKNKAKVRQALLN

-380 GVEYSPLCDF
+380 GIEYSPLCDF
-390 DVEG
+390 DIEG

>member
-1 MKHSERDHAIL
+1 MGHAERDHAIL

-31 AAGSKSSVYAEEGTL
+31 EAGSKSSVYAEEGTL

-52 YALTRYLEGNYD
+52 YALTQYLNVLYD
-64 PIVDEELPIRHEHL
+64 PITDEELPIKDEHL

-86 MSNYIRS
+86 MANYIRD
-93 YCDYVIGENYE
+93 YCEFVISEVYDMDRAND
-104 MQKADGLGRMY
+104 MCKMF
-115 LERRVDITDYAPDSF
+115 LERQVDITDYAPDSF
-130 GSVDVTLLS
+130 GSVDVTLETCH
-139 DKTIHIIDLKYGA
+139 TIHIIDLKYGA
-152 GVKVFADHNEQMMMY
+152 GVKVTADHNEQMMLY

-173 ALGVLKA
+173 AA
-180 AVSDRITKIKMTI
+180 ASKDITNIRMTI
-193 AQVRLAHYDTFE
+193 AQVRLDHYDTFE
-205 MSKEDL
+205 MSKGEL
-211 LSWAEKVLKPAAK
+211 LDWAEKVLKPAAK
-224 AAIQGEG
+224 AAIQGKG

-236 SWCGFCP
+236 SWCQFCP
-243 VKAQCRAQRDAILAD
+243 VKSQCRAQRDAILAD
-258 FEEKPE
+258 FDEKPE
-264 PLLLSDDEIVDLIGK
+264 PLLLSDEEIVDLIGK

-303 WEGYKLVAGRSSR
+303 WNGYKLVAGRTSR

-390 DVEG
+390 DIEG

>member
-1 MKHSERDHAIL
+1 MGHAERDHAIL

-17 KRWINCTPSALLAE
+17 KRWINCTPSELLSE

-52 YALTRYLEGNYD
+52 YALTKYLEGEYD
-64 PIVDEELPIRHEHL
+64 PIIDDALPLKNEHL
-78 KNPLFSID
+78 ENPLFGVD
-86 MSNYIRS
+86 MADYIRS
-93 YCDYVIGENYE
+93 YCGYVIGEGYE
-104 MQKADGLGRMY
+104 MQKQDGGCRTF
-115 LERRVDITDYAPDSF
+115 LERRVDITDFAPDSF
-130 GSVDVTLLS
+130 GSVDVTLVS
-139 DKTIHIIDLKYGA
+139 DKTIHIIDLKYGT
-152 GVKVFADHNEQMMMY
+152 GVRISADMNEQMLMY
-167 ALGALK
+167 ALGTLK
-173 ALGVLKA
+173 SLKTEH
-180 AVSDRITKIKMTI
+180 IEKIRMTI
-193 AQVRLAHYDTFE
+193 AQVRLDHYDTFE
-205 MSKEDL
+205 MSKKDL
-211 LSWAEKVLKPAAK
+211 LAWAEKVLKPAAK
-224 AAIQGEG
+224 MAIQGVG

-258 FEEKPE
+258 FDEKPE
-264 PLLLSDDEIVDLIGK
+264 PLLLSDEEIVDLIGK

-316 VIKDEAKIRQALLN
+316 VIKDEAKVRQALLN

-345 GDLEKLLGKKVFSA
+345 GDLEKLVGKKVFSA
-359 RFGDAIESRPGAP
+359 RFGEAIESRPGAP